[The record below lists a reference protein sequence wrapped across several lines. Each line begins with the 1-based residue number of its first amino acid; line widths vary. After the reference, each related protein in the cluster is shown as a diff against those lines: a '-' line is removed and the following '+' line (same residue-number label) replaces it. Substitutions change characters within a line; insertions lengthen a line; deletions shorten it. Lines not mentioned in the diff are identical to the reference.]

1 MSIQVTFVTCWIAVL
16 VVSLLLWRPGRAMV
30 RPVWVQ
36 LALSAGCWWFAF
48 DEVARAFLE
57 VAAIQS
63 AVALLTAPLM
73 GRLRLPRF
81 LADLVGLLGV
91 AAVLVTLLS
100 RLGVNVTGLIATSA
114 VATAVLG
121 FALQDLLQN
130 LAGGVALELEEEIVP
145 GAWIKTDLGL
155 GKVNHVRLRHTS
167 ITTADGDTILIPN
180 SSLTK
185 APVTLV
191 PMKRRHLVKFV
202 LGYGRDPARVMEAV
216 GAGLAASPIAG
227 VTMDPAP
234 RCMVVE
240 CGPDFIEYGV
250 HIWLTQP
257 GTEYGTYSAILTR
270 IYYALSRSGASMAAI
285 AQVLDLH
292 SARRQDVGPDFVAA
306 LRQIPLFR
314 ALTDGEVDRV
324 APRMKML
331 SFGVGEMILRQG
343 DEGDSMYLML
353 TGKSK
358 CSAASGGRARPQQ
371 VAVLWPGDFFGEMSL
386 LTGEKRSAT
395 VAAAAQVDCLWLEK
409 ADLIDLLSGRPEIAE
424 DMSLVMAERQVELA
438 GIREKFDQEGA
449 SRRVQ
454 SARALLLRQ
463 IRGFFGLAGTS

>member
-1 MSIQVTFVTCWIAVL
+1 MPIQVTFVSCWIAVL

-57 VAAIQS
+57 VAAILS

-185 APVTLV
+185 SPVTLV

-234 RCMVVE
+234 RCMVVT

-270 IYYALSRSGASMAAI
+270 IYYALSRSGASMAPI

-292 SARRQDVGPDFVAA
+292 SARRPDVGPDFVAA

-314 ALTDGEVDRV
+314 ALTDSEVDRV

-353 TGKSK
+353 TGKANVSLQVE
-358 CSAASGGRARPQQ
+358 GGLSQQ
-371 VAVLWPGDFFGEMSL
+371 VAVLWSGDFFGEMSL

-395 VAAAAQVDCLWLEK
+395 VEAAAQVDCLWLEK

-438 GIREKFDQEGA
+438 GIREKLDKEGA

-454 SARALLLRQ
+454 SARELLLRQ
-463 IRGFFGLAGTS
+463 IRGFFGLGSSL

>member
-1 MSIQVTFVTCWIAVL
+1 MSIPVNFVTCWVAVL
-16 VVSLLLWRPGRAMV
+16 VVSVLLWRPGRAMV

-36 LALSAGCWWFAF
+36 LALAAGCWWFAL

-145 GAWIKTDLGL
+145 GAWIKTDQGL

-185 APVTLV
+185 SPVTLI
-191 PMKRRHLVKFV
+191 PPKRRHLVKFV
-202 LGYGRDPARVMEAV
+202 LGYGRDPARVIEAV
-216 GAGLAASPIAG
+216 GAGLAASPIPG
-227 VTMDPAP
+227 VAADPPA
-234 RCMVVE
+234 RCMVVAFT
-240 CGPDFIEYGV
+240 PDYIEFGV
-250 HIWLTQP
+250 HVWLTQP

-270 IYYALSRSGASMAAI
+270 IYYALSRSGSAMGAI

-292 SARRQDVGPDFVAA
+292 SARRGEAGPDFVAA

-314 ALTDGEVDRV
+314 ALTDSEVDRV

-331 SFGVGEMILRQG
+331 SYGAGEAILRQG
-343 DEGDSMYLML
+343 EDGDSMYLML
-353 TGKSK
+353 TGKANVSLQ
-358 CSAASGGRARPQQ
+358 SAGGLSQQ

-395 VAAAAQVDCLWLEK
+395 VEAVAQVDCLSLEK
-409 ADLIDLLSGRPEIAE
+409 ADLIDLLNGRPEIAE

-438 GIREKFDQEGA
+438 GIREKLNQEDA

-454 SARALLLRQ
+454 SVRALLLGQ
-463 IRGFFGLAGTS
+463 IRGFFGLGGSV